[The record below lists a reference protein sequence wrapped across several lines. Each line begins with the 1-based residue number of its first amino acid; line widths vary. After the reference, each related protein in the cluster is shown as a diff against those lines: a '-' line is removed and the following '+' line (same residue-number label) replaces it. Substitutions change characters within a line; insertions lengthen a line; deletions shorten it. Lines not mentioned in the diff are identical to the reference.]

1 MAGAISEMV
10 RQAQKVDQLRQ
21 PKGVLG
27 EGSLRQQKE
36 EDGRGWFSKI
46 TAIFKSLGRPRVD
59 NQVREEVIRDGG
71 AIPAQESN
79 TSVKPKRV
87 RSNNTSKTS
96 GKSPRQA
103 VRAPASKSKSK
114 SKTV

>member
-1 MAGAISEMV
+1 MV

-36 EDGRGWFSKI
+36 DGRGWFSKI
-46 TAIFKSLGRPRVD
+46 TAIFKILGRPRLAD
-59 NQVREEVIRDGG
+59 QVGQEVIRDGRE
-71 AIPAQESN
+71 IPAQESN

-87 RSNNTSKTS
+87 RSNDTGKTAR
-96 GKSPRQA
+96 KSTGET

>member
-1 MAGAISEMV
+1 MV
-10 RQAQKVDQLRQ
+10 RQTQKIDQLRQ
-21 PKGVLG
+21 PEGVLG
-27 EGSLRQQKE
+27 ESPLRQQKE
-36 EDGRGWFSKI
+36 NGWGWLSKI
-46 TAIFKSLGRPRVD
+46 TAIFKGLGRPKVD
-59 NQVREEVIRDGG
+59 NQVREEVVRDGG
-71 AIPAQESN
+71 TVPAKKSN
-79 TSVKPKRV
+79 RVVKPAGV

>member
-1 MAGAISEMV
+1 MV

-46 TAIFKSLGRPRVD
+46 TAIFKILGRPRLAD
-59 NQVREEVIRDGG
+59 QVRQKVIRDGRE
-71 AIPAQESN
+71 IPAQESN

-87 RSNNTSKTS
+87 RSNNTSKTG
-96 GKSPRQA
+96 GKSTGKTVCSAAQRDQ
-103 VRAPASKSKSK
+103 SK
-114 SKTV
+114 SKTI

>member
-1 MAGAISEMV
+1 MV

-36 EDGRGWFSKI
+36 EDGGGWFSKI
-46 TAIFKSLGRPRVD
+46 TAIFNSLGRPRVD
-59 NQVREEVIRDGG
+59 NQVREEIVRNGRE
-71 AIPAQESN
+71 IPAKKSN
-79 TSVKPKRV
+79 TSVKPTRV
-87 RSNNTSKTS
+87 RSNDTGKTS
-96 GKSPRQA
+96 RKSAGKT
-103 VRAPASKSKSK
+103 VRAPAKNSKSK

>member
-1 MAGAISEMV
+1 MV
-10 RQAQKVDQLRQ
+10 RQAQKVNQLRQ

-27 EGSLRQQKE
+27 EGSLRQQK

-71 AIPAQESN
+71 AIPTQESN

-87 RSNNTSKTS
+87 RSNNTSKTG
-96 GKSPRQA
+96 GKSPRQT
-103 VRAPASKSKSK
+103 VRAPAAKSKSK

>member
-1 MAGAISEMV
+1 MV

-46 TAIFKSLGRPRVD
+46 PAIFKSLGRSKVD
-59 NQVREEVIRDGG
+59 DQVREEVVRDGREVSPKEG
-71 AIPAQESN
+71 N
-79 TSVKPKRV
+79 TGVKPTRV
-87 RSNNTSKTS
+87 RSNNTSKAG
-96 GKSPRQA
+96 GKSSWETVCSAAQRDQ
-103 VRAPASKSKSK
+103 SK
-114 SKTV
+114 SKTI

>member
-1 MAGAISEMV
+1 MV
-10 RQAQKVDQLRQ
+10 RQAQKVDQLRES
-21 PKGVLG
+21 KGVLG

-46 TAIFKSLGRPRVD
+46 TAIFKILGRPRLAD
-59 NQVREEVIRDGG
+59 QVGQEVVRDGRE
-71 AIPAQESN
+71 IPAQESN

-87 RSNNTSKTS
+87 RSNNTSKTG
-96 GKSPRQA
+96 GKSPRQT
-103 VRAPASKSKSK
+103 VRTPASKSKSK